1 MKKKLVGLLAT
12 ATLISG
18 IFSPLTVYADQPG
31 DPVDT
36 TILEE
41 VKSGCSGEI
50 VLYDSIKRGLVTYS
64 IGLSGNT
71 LSVKGSDGTNFSF
84 NITSISSYVGYNH
97 TTSGNPVKAA
107 QILLNVYKSRT
118 GYGNSIAVDS
128 LFGPAT
134 HSMVVL
140 FQDKNG
146 LSVDA
151 TIGPNTWR
159 KLCSYL

>member
-18 IFSPLTVYADQPG
+18 VFSPLTVYADQPG

-36 TILEE
+36 AILEE

-50 VLYDSIKRGLVTYS
+50 VLYDSIKRALVTYN
-64 IGLSGNT
+64 IGLTGNT

-84 NITSISSYVGYNH
+84 NITNRSNYVGYNY

-107 QILLNVYKSRT
+107 QILLNVYKART

-134 HSMVVL
+134 HSMVIL
-140 FQDKNG
+140 FQEKNS
-146 LSVDA
+146 LSVYA